1 MTNAQATASLKA
13 GFAEYLSL
21 YGVEQ
26 FLTREN
32 TALSMAQQYDEVDE
46 LCGLTIE
53 EAAEIMQAQID
64 AAIEAQEEFNSFDE
78 ILIEAA
84 RRTVYAKM
92 ETIKKASNIQPT
104 AQAFTD
110 TFVRFDNNGVARSVD
125 YSLLLASGWDIKSQ
139 RAIDGFDAYEDVFV
153 HLRTEQILY
162 IITTAGPNGSEVTV
176 FNRYPTSLK

>member
-26 FLTREN
+26 FLTGEN

-64 AAIEAQEEFNSFDE
+64 AAIELLGDNSDDDNDTTNNATEVNENVFNQPLDSNTVRVFQDCFAEYLSNYGVETFSNIDADAHALASSYDE
-78 ILIEAA
+78 VGELGGLTIDEAA
-84 RRTVYAKM
+84 AI
-92 ETIKKASNIQPT
+92 IK
-104 AQAFTD
+104 FM
-110 TFVRFDNNGVARSVD
+110 VNN
-125 YSLLLASGWDIKSQ
+125 Y
-139 RAIDGFDAYEDVFV
+139 
-153 HLRTEQILY
+153 
-162 IITTAGPNGSEVTV
+162 TTGLSHADLT
-176 FNRYPTSLK
+176 